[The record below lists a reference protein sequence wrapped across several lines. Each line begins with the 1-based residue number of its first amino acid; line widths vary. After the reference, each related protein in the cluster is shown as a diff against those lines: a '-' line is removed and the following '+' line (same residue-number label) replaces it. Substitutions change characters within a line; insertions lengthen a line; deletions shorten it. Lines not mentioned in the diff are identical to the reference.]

1 MHDVMTSGNAGK
13 GLPTVASHQRAVARM
28 YRGSVALYAGVGSL
42 AMVLLGNVL
51 GGTGTAHKVAVVGA
65 GALVFGGLV
74 MIGTAAPHLFRFGRR
89 FTVPAFT
96 CFAIAG
102 IAGLIGVAEVME
114 SFFLATTAL
123 ETWGKWAVRVA
134 AGFAILGAVFLQ
146 RSQRNDADSG

>member
-74 MIGTAAPHLFRFGRR
+74 MIGTAAPHLIRFGR
-89 FTVPAFT
+89 
-96 CFAIAG
+96 
-102 IAGLIGVAEVME
+102 
-114 SFFLATTAL
+114 S
-123 ETWGKWAVRVA
+123 
-134 AGFAILGAVFLQ
+134 
-146 RSQRNDADSG
+146 SADSSRSAVPCLFRTSIVERNLAK